1 MSKEAVG
8 GTRPGGAYS
17 PGIIAEGRFLYVA
30 GQTPTRDGGL
40 LAGRHPGDHAVAL
53 ENLAAVLAEAGASL
67 ADVVRC
73 GVYLA
78 DMADFAQMNDVYAQ
92 AFPHPLPAR
101 TTVGVTLAGFKVEI
115 DCVAV
120 LPSRPSAPGATA

>member
-8 GTRPGGAYS
+8 GSQPGGAYS

-30 GQTPTRDGGL
+30 GQTPIQDGVVTGETT
-40 LAGRHPGDHAVAL
+40 GEQTKIVL
-53 ENLAAVLAEAGASL
+53 ENLAAVLAGAGASL

-73 GVYLA
+73 GVFLSS
-78 DMADFAQMNDVYAQ
+78 MADFPDMNEVYAEV
-92 AFPHPLPAR
+92 FPRPLPAR

-120 LPSRPSAPGATA
+120 LPENTA

>member
-1 MSKEAVG
+1 MSKQPVG
-8 GTRPGGAYS
+8 GSQPGGAYS
-17 PGIIAEGRFLYVA
+17 PGIIAEGRFVYVA
-30 GQTPTRDGGL
+30 GQTPTRDGVVTGEST
-40 LAGRHPGDHAVAL
+40 GEQTAVAL
-53 ENLAAVLAEAGASL
+53 DNLAAVLAEAGATL

-78 DMADFAQMNDVYAQ
+78 DMSDFREMNDVYALV
-92 AFPHPLPAR
+92 FPDPLPAR

-120 LPSRPSAPGATA
+120 LPDRA